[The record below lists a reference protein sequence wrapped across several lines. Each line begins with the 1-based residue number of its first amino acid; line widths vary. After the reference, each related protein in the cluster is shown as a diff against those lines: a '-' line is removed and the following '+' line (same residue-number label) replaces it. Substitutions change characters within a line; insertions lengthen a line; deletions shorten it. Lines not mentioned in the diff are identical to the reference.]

1 MSRARRWVTPFPQ
14 VVDLAAMSLAPVAV
28 FAARVAP
35 RIRTCGT
42 TSEELTRHWPGDDLV
57 QNPSFV
63 WTNAL
68 TIDRPA
74 DDVWPWLAQLG
85 QGRGG
90 LYSYDWLENALLAD
104 VHSVDQ
110 VQPAHQGPLRV
121 GDRVIRMTRYAPPNP
136 VALYE
141 PGRALVLGG
150 VKDSEE
156 RLRAGRPT
164 STWAFIVDPIDDHR
178 SRLVVRSRAS
188 ALDARLQGPIQFVMQ
203 HRMMLG
209 IKERAEGSWSPRAA
223 DVFVPASWFA
233 ATAVATVH
241 AARALRTSP

>member
-1 MSRARRWVTPFPQ
+1 MSRARRRVTRVSQ
-14 VVDLAAMSLAPVAV
+14 LVNLAAISVAPVAV
-28 FAARVAP
+28 FAASVVP

-68 TIDRPA
+68 TIDRPEA
-74 DDVWPWLAQLG
+74 DVWPWLTQLG

-104 VHSVDQ
+104 VHSVDHI
-110 VQPAHQGPLRV
+110 QPAHQGALRV

-150 VKDSEE
+150 VKDSEQQ
-156 RLRAGRPT
+156 LRAGQPT
-164 STWAFIVDPIDDHR
+164 STWAFIIDPIGER
-178 SRLVVRSRAS
+178 RCRLVVRSRAS
-188 ALDARLQGPIQFVMQ
+188 ALDT
-203 HRMMLG
+203 H
-209 IKERAEGSWSPRAA
+209 
-223 DVFVPASWFA
+223 ASR
-233 ATAVATVH
+233 V
-241 AARALRTSP
+241 RSSS